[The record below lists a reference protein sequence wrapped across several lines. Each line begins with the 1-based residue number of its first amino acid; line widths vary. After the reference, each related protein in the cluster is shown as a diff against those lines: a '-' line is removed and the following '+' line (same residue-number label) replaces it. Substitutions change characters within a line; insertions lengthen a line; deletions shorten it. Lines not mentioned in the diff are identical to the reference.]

1 MSRYFEIFYPCNT
14 EVVST
19 REKLYTLKKK
29 KNKLAY
35 LEIQLTL
42 TRHTIGDLLSFNEST
57 ISIVG
62 KNSTSLQW

>member
-1 MSRYFEIFYPCNT
+1 MQYWSRLPSWKTVHI
-14 EVVST
+14 
-19 REKLYTLKKK
+19 KKKKKKK

-57 ISIVG
+57 ISIVAFSG
-62 KNSTSLQW
+62 E

>member
-1 MSRYFEIFYPCNT
+1 MSRYFEISYPCNT

-19 REKLYTLKKK
+19 REKLCKLKKKKKK

-57 ISIVG
+57 ISIVAFSG
-62 KNSTSLQW
+62 E